1 MENFITTINYEKEDF
16 IGISYEKE
24 NNEFETLY
32 QRAIP
37 FIDEEEMWEMLNS
50 VKTGSKEALDGAV
63 SKLREIL
70 PYIEQQEKVVQEWRD
85 RGATFHYGNK
95 IKYHNVLYNMEKYEL
110 LKKYYE
116 LKKEGLIKD
125 EGVFDYYEDA
135 IDWSLDNLNN
145 TDLMEIIANA
155 EDTKARVSLKFAKA
169 KQIVE
174 F

>member
-1 MENFITTINYEKEDF
+1 MDF

-24 NNEFETLY
+24 NNEFEALY
-32 QRAIP
+32 ERAVP
-37 FIDEEEMWEMLNS
+37 FIDEEEMQELLIS
-50 VKTGSKEALDGAV
+50 VRTGSKEALDDAI
-63 SKLREIL
+63 SKLREAL
-70 PYIEQQEKVVQEWRD
+70 PYIEQQEEVVQGWRD

-95 IKYHNVLYNMEKYEL
+95 VKFHNALYNMEKYEL

-125 EGVFDYYEDA
+125 EGVFDYYEDTA
-135 IDWSLDNLNN
+135 DWALDNLSNK
-145 TDLMEIIANA
+145 DLMEVIANA
-155 EDTKARVSLKFAKA
+155 EDIKARVSLKFAKA